1 MNPLNNYLPPKPATP
16 PLAQSTIS
24 VENPKLLNM
33 KTNKEEEEEQQ
44 QQQIQIQRNYKPQRP
59 PKTITTTIIK
69 QQYNLPLVFKY

>member
-33 KTNKEEEEEQQ
+33 KTNKEDDDDNNKHPHTHNQAC
-44 QQQIQIQRNYKPQRP
+44 
-59 PKTITTTIIK
+59 
-69 QQYNLPLVFKY
+69 